1 MSVRVIVPEENMGD
15 IMGDFNARRGRVL
28 GMETEAG
35 RSVVRAEVPLAEM
48 QRYSNDLRSMTAGRG
63 VFEMQFLRYERVPA
77 HIQQEIIA
85 QAEKEKEEV

>member
-15 IMGDFNARRGRVL
+15 IMGDFNSRRGRVL

-35 RSVVRAEVPLAEM
+35 RSVVRAEVPLGEM

-63 VFEMQFLRYERVPA
+63 VFEMEFLRYERVPA
-77 HIQQEIIA
+77 HIQQEIVA
-85 QAEKEKEEV
+85 KSEKEKEEV